1 MELQGQVAIVT
12 GAGSGQGRATAQLFA
27 GEGAKVVAADINLES
42 AQETARL
49 VNERHPGLAAAVRCD
64 VSVTA
69 DAQGATEAALSHFGR
84 VDILINNAGMTL
96 WKTIDDTTEDEFDR
110 VVGTNLKGVFLC
122 SKLAIPAMRRSG
134 SGSIVNI
141 SSGAAVIGMQA
152 HFAYCAAKAAVMH
165 MTKALS
171 LDHGRENIRINCILP
186 GAVMTP
192 MLGLAYDPSDS
203 SQLKAIAASSALGR
217 IAQPDEIASVSLFLC
232 SKAASFVTGAI
243 LTVDGGI
250 TAGTMRSRRNT
261 PH

>member
-1 MELQGQVAIVT
+1 
-12 GAGSGQGRATAQLFA
+12 
-27 GEGAKVVAADINLES
+27 
-42 AQETARL
+42 
-49 VNERHPGLAAAVRCD
+49 
-64 VSVTA
+64 
-69 DAQGATEAALSHFGR
+69 

-96 WKTIDDTTEDEFDR
+96 WKTIDDTSEDEFDR
-110 VVGTNLKGVFLC
+110 VVGANLKGVFLC
-122 SKLAIPAMRRSG
+122 SKFAIPAMRRSG

-192 MLGLAYDPSDS
+192 MLGLAYDASDS